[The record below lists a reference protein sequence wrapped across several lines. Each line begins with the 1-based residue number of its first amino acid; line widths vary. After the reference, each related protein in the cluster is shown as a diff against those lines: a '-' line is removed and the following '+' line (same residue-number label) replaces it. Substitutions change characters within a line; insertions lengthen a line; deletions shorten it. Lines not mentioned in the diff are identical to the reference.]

1 MNTRFRLVHA
11 SASSRHTASRILGA
25 SVVVALVCWS
35 AAAGAQNT
43 YSLTARALG
52 QNSRSW
58 MAPVQGPVSCPAD
71 FLWATGMQ
79 TMTPAPT
86 TGPVSAMNFGV
97 NGCVGGS
104 ATVTTTGAQDID
116 MVGAKVTI
124 PTNVVSLPLPGM
136 LNVIPIPT
144 AVSIIQVATSFSQ
157 MGPVKA
163 SQRLEP
169 LGASMSGTFAVAPW
183 RVFQAGAWM
192 NQTGRAGPTFT
203 WCPGPGGMGI
213 TGCPSPAQG
222 NRPLI
227 IKNIAGD
234 DNFQGFGGTMG
245 SIFYGGTNVASFAQA
260 QPLGL
265 FPMSI
270 ALAAIEP
277 CAGLG
282 PAGCME
288 NSATTPFGRGY
299 AAYVTQMAVIAD
311 VFSMYQL
318 TTVNPPTYAVLAMV
332 SGANIGTV
340 AGATQDSANFPW
352 TTGNVIVRQTGRTPQ
367 GMVNV
372 ITVTAE
378 GHDTVTSG
386 GARNIHVVAGKI
398 TSALV
403 AGLLEFH
410 YAAIGQAEMS
420 ISMPEPSP
428 RLAMLAGVIALLGLA
443 AWRARDR

>member
-1 MNTRFRLVHA
+1 
-11 SASSRHTASRILGA
+11 
-25 SVVVALVCWS
+25 
-35 AAAGAQNT
+35 
-43 YSLTARALG
+43 
-52 QNSRSW
+52 
-58 MAPVQGPVSCPAD
+58 
-71 FLWATGMQ
+71 
-79 TMTPAPT
+79 
-86 TGPVSAMNFGV
+86 
-97 NGCVGGS
+97 
-104 ATVTTTGAQDID
+104 
-116 MVGAKVTI
+116 
-124 PTNVVSLPLPGM
+124 
-136 LNVIPIPT
+136 
-144 AVSIIQVATSFSQ
+144 
-157 MGPVKA
+157 
-163 SQRLEP
+163 
-169 LGASMSGTFAVAPW
+169 
-183 RVFQAGAWM
+183 
-192 NQTGRAGPTFT
+192 
-203 WCPGPGGMGI
+203 
-213 TGCPSPAQG
+213 
-222 NRPLI
+222 
-227 IKNIAGD
+227 
-234 DNFQGFGGTMG
+234 MG

-443 AWRARDR
+443 AWRARDRLAERTSRLPGTAPPGVAGSARRLRPGGPAAPARAGPSPPAGRYPARAPPPAA